1 MWRFSVIKNF
11 QRRIDTIDRKCEFNH
26 RNWCRAMYRDSR
38 NKNKKL
44 PRWKMWTFRIRYI
57 ITISMCHHIHY
68 NCVHYQDSLCK
79 LISWILSTTNYRVG
93 FGLTIHLTHH
103 NLHNTEL
110 LLRDV
115 CSWQIPMTLHL
126 ITLLIWS
133 FLNKSS
139 NFWMISIFKITI
151 AIPTHHYHDY
161 YYVQDPNLR
170 D

>member
-11 QRRIDTIDRKCEFNH
+11 QRRIDRSKMWIQSSQLVS
-26 RNWCRAMYRDSR
+26 RDVSCVIQ

-79 LISWILSTTNYRVG
+79 LIPWILSTTNYRVG